1 MGEGWGGGLFVL
13 QELFVIKQKVPFT
26 VQDILDAGLCD
37 DGIVTFEPLV
47 LVLPDEGG
55 VMTTL

>member
-1 MGEGWGGGLFVL
+1 MT
-13 QELFVIKQKVPFT
+13 IKQNERGQLKGTETCSPFT
-26 VQDILDAGLCD
+26 VQDILDAGLGD

-47 LVLPDEGG
+47 LVLPDESG